1 MEKRAAT
8 QPCAAFERRGAEK
21 RRFSLECGGQDFGAR
36 IKTETKTDLQTS
48 SFWNGKRSKLAAIA
62 GLNPCLRES
71 TVYCDRCGL
80 NFLPKQSVCTRCKRV
95 PTRYWFQFMSLVTIF
110 VAVLCNTVLGLFL
123 LPRLAMAK
131 HGQVLFRGWYSF
143 NQKAALYG
151 WVPLALGLLA
161 WDYFV
166 WKEARPKVKG
176 WFTRKLLTFSLAAG
190 IAPLLPW
197 WIPAGQPPGEFL
209 SMIGRHQGVPIL
221 LAWGVVLFVII
232 LLCIDP
238 ESRDYLLGHGR
249 TLSIVGT
256 GMLLLVLTMTV
267 VGWSLTY

>member
-1 MEKRAAT
+1 
-8 QPCAAFERRGAEK
+8 
-21 RRFSLECGGQDFGAR
+21 
-36 IKTETKTDLQTS
+36 
-48 SFWNGKRSKLAAIA
+48 
-62 GLNPCLRES
+62 
-71 TVYCDRCGL
+71 
-80 NFLPKQSVCTRCKRV
+80 
-95 PTRYWFQFMSLVTIF
+95 MSLVGIF
-110 VAVLCNTVLGLFL
+110 VAVLCNSLLGLFL
-123 LPRLAMAK
+123 LPRLGMAH
-131 HGQVLFRGWYSF
+131 HGQSLFRAWWWF
-143 NQKAALYG
+143 DQKAALYG

-197 WIPAGQPPGEFL
+197 WIPAGQPPMQFL
-209 SMIGRHQGVPIL
+209 AMIARHQGVPAM
-221 LAWGVVLFVII
+221 LAWGVVLMVIV
-232 LLCIDP
+232 LLCMDA

-249 TLSIVGT
+249 ILGVVST

>member
-1 MEKRAAT
+1 M
-8 QPCAAFERRGAEK
+8 
-21 RRFSLECGGQDFGAR
+21 
-36 IKTETKTDLQTS
+36 
-48 SFWNGKRSKLAAIA
+48 
-62 GLNPCLRES
+62 
-71 TVYCDRCGL
+71 YCDRCGL

-110 VAVLCNTVLGLFL
+110 VAVLCNTVLSLFL
-123 LPRLAMAK
+123 LPRLAMAS
-131 HGQVLFRGWYSF
+131 HGRVLFRGWYWF

-197 WIPAGQPPGEFL
+197 WIPAGQPPAQFFD
-209 SMIGRHQGVPIL
+209 MIGRHQGVPIL
-221 LAWGVVLFVII
+221 LAWGVVLIVTI

-249 TLSIVGT
+249 TLSIVST
-256 GMLLLVLTMTV
+256 AMLLLVLTMTV